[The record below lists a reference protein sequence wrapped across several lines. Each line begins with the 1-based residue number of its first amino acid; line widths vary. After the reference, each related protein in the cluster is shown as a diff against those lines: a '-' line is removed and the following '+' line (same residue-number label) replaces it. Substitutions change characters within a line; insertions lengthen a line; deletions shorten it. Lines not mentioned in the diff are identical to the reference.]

1 VKVRVDED
9 LCIGCGI
16 CEGIAPE
23 VFSLENGPVA
33 EVIMDPVEADFQDA
47 AREAA
52 EECPET
58 AIIIEE
64 DADEQPYEETALE
77 QPCQETTTEVL
88 DSIELET
95 EVEESN
101 PIMVSERKEEMRT
114 TVDPDLCIGCGIC
127 EGIVPEVFSLLNEPY
142 AEVLLDPVPE
152 EYQDAVRE
160 AAEECP
166 EEAITVIE

>member
-1 VKVRVDED
+1 MKVHVDEG

-16 CEGIAPE
+16 CEGVAPE

-33 EVIMDPVEADFQDA
+33 EVIMDPVTVEFQDV
-47 AREAA
+47 ARQATED
-52 EECPET
+52 CPET
-58 AIIIEE
+58 AIEVE
-64 DADEQPYEETALE
+64 NDNETLASE
-77 QPCQETTTEVL
+77 ETTTEV
-88 DSIELET
+88 SQET
-95 EVEESN
+95 EVEVSSLL
-101 PIMVSERKEEMRT
+101 IVSERKEVMRT

-152 EYQDAVRE
+152 EYQEAVRE

-166 EEAITVIE
+166 ECAIAIIE

>member
-1 VKVRVDED
+1 MKVHVDEE

-16 CEGIAPE
+16 CEGVAPE

-33 EVIMDPVEADFQDA
+33 EVIMDPVTVEFQDV
-47 AREAA
+47 ARQAA
-52 EECPET
+52 EDCPET
-58 AIIIEE
+58 AIEVE
-64 DADEQPYEETALE
+64 NDNETLASE
-77 QPCQETTTEVL
+77 ETTTEV
-88 DSIELET
+88 SQEA
-95 EVEESN
+95 EVEVSSLL
-101 PIMVSERKEEMRT
+101 IVSERKEVMRT

-152 EYQDAVRE
+152 EYQEAVRE

-166 EEAITVIE
+166 EVAIAIIE

>member
-1 VKVRVDED
+1 MKVHVDEE

-16 CEGIAPE
+16 CEGVAPE

-33 EVIMDPVEADFQDA
+33 EVIMDPVTVEFQDV
-47 AREAA
+47 ARQAA
-52 EECPET
+52 EDCPET
-58 AIIIEE
+58 AIEVE
-64 DADEQPYEETALE
+64 NDNETLASE
-77 QPCQETTTEVL
+77 ETTTEV
-88 DSIELET
+88 SQET
-95 EVEESN
+95 EVEVSSLL
-101 PIMVSERKEEMRT
+101 IVSERKEVMRT

-152 EYQDAVRE
+152 EYQEAVRE

-166 EEAITVIE
+166 EVAIAIIE